1 MEGSSLTPQGATKAE
16 ARWLGASMKGRR
28 RTCSPFEMLFKKSLL
43 KAAAVKDTTNL
54 VGRNGRR
61 GSTGFA
67 ISGLRPDLED
77 NTVLDIASYRRE
89 FNKFDANKDGEIDK
103 AEFGQFLRGIG
114 LIPSDD
120 EVKEIYE
127 QIDKNNDGTI
137 VFEEFVTVLDHP
149 KVNLSRGD
157 VRNSI
162 EETLKKLTPTLRLGE
177 LRRILTDR
185 GKMKMT
191 DEEVDDLIKRLKPG
205 EERRQSAEIEVSAMV
220 DVLMT
225 ENCTHGGGLM
235 NS

>member
-77 NTVLDIASYRRE
+77 NTVLDIASYRFVRVFPSKSNRQIQIRRE

-120 EVKEIYE
+120 EVKVSCKRFNQKLLKGIH
-127 QIDKNNDGTI
+127 NHPSP
-137 VFEEFVTVLDHP
+137 LD
-149 KVNLSRGD
+149 
-157 VRNSI
+157 
-162 EETLKKLTPTLRLGE
+162 
-177 LRRILTDR
+177 ILWS
-185 GKMKMT
+185 G
-191 DEEVDDLIKRLKPG
+191 
-205 EERRQSAEIEVSAMV
+205 
-220 DVLMT
+220 
-225 ENCTHGGGLM
+225 
-235 NS
+235 